1 MLTTNELKSI
11 LSNLTLSEKVGML
24 HGDGIFETKGIKR
37 LGIPDLVTSD
47 GPRGVRREYIRGTW
61 QDREWSDDSV
71 TYFPANTA
79 LAATW
84 NHELAFEFGDA
95 LGAEA
100 RSRGK
105 DVILAPGVNLMR
117 SPLCGR
123 NFEYMSEDPALSG
136 ALGCKVVQGIQQND
150 VAACVKHFAANNQE
164 TNRMFVNAIVDKRT
178 LEELYLPAFRETLV
192 DGNAYSVM
200 AAYNQLNGDFCCE
213 SQNLL
218 TDVLKNQWGYNGV
231 VISDWGGV
239 HSTIKAAKAG
249 LDIEMGVTTDFDR
262 YFFADA
268 LETAVL
274 EGQLD
279 ESILDEKVLG
289 ILQLMNQT
297 HMLSGQRQKGKR
309 NTPEHQ
315 LLTKKIAE
323 EAIVLLE
330 NKEDFL
336 PLSIDQYKKILVVG
350 ENAIKTHASGGGSAE
365 IKALYEHSPFAGIS
379 MYVGGNT
386 KLSFVPG
393 YSSDKDNTPDRARDL
408 REEALRAA
416 NVNDLVIFVGG
427 INHSLD
433 LEGQD
438 RQDINLP
445 FGQAE
450 LLETIASVNQN
461 IVAINISGSAVDVSS
476 MKQYAKAVLQTWYNG
491 MESGT
496 ALANVLFG
504 VVSPSGKLPFTIG
517 KQLSDYSAHSIGE
530 FPGDKTVS
538 YSEGIYIGYRHFD
551 AKHIEPLYCFGHG
564 LTYSSFG
571 YSDLNLSQI
580 DEENN
585 YVTVSFTLKNTGKF
599 AAKEVVQLYVSY
611 LDQSAHRPPNELRA
625 FRKIYMNAGDQTQ
638 VNLTLNKRAFM
649 SYDLAL
655 NQWVLHKERFKI
667 SAGSSS
673 RDLRL
678 AAEIHLV

>member
-1 MLTTNELKSI
+1 
-11 LSNLTLSEKVGML
+11 
-24 HGDGIFETKGIKR
+24 
-37 LGIPDLVTSD
+37 
-47 GPRGVRREYIRGTW
+47 
-61 QDREWSDDSV
+61 
-71 TYFPANTA
+71 
-79 LAATW
+79 
-84 NHELAFEFGDA
+84 
-95 LGAEA
+95 
-100 RSRGK
+100 
-105 DVILAPGVNLMR
+105 
-117 SPLCGR
+117 
-123 NFEYMSEDPALSG
+123 
-136 ALGCKVVQGIQQND
+136 
-150 VAACVKHFAANNQE
+150 
-164 TNRMFVNAIVDKRT
+164 MF
-178 LEELYLPAFRETLV
+178 
-192 DGNAYSVM
+192 
-200 AAYNQLNGDFCCE
+200 
-213 SQNLL
+213 
-218 TDVLKNQWGYNGV
+218 
-231 VISDWGGV
+231 
-239 HSTIKAAKAG
+239 
-249 LDIEMGVTTDFDR
+249 
-262 YFFADA
+262 
-268 LETAVL
+268 
-274 EGQLD
+274 
-279 ESILDEKVLG
+279 
-289 ILQLMNQT
+289 
-297 HMLSGQRQKGKR
+297 
-309 NTPEHQ
+309 
-315 LLTKKIAE
+315 
-323 EAIVLLE
+323 
-330 NKEDFL
+330 
-336 PLSIDQYKKILVVG
+336 
-350 ENAIKTHASGGGSAE
+350 
-365 IKALYEHSPFAGIS
+365 
-379 MYVGGNT
+379 VGGNT
-386 KLSFVPG
+386 KLSFVLS
-393 YSSDKDNTPDRARDL
+393 YSRDKDNTPDRARDL

-433 LEGQD
+433 HEGQD

-655 NQWVLHKERFKI
+655 NQWVLHKE
-667 SAGSSS
+667 
-673 RDLRL
+673 
-678 AAEIHLV
+678 